1 MEPVLISYYTRR
13 GEHLDAETAPAQ
25 IAAAASI
32 VQTIAPHMG
41 WTDVGRDRMPGLAQE
56 GTEEYGVFI
65 DHERVVTSR
74 LWALN
79 DGAGNVLG
87 LDLIDGTGIMP
98 LRAIVTS
105 RSLNRLLTHAA
116 IIHVLDRLNREV
128 FDGKLH
134 IEDTVGYY
142 PTFDA
147 FELAHTF
154 HASADDA
161 RALMRDLHERALI
174 NLDAAA

>member
-1 MEPVLISYYTRR
+1 MEPVSISYYTRQ
-13 GEHLDAETAPAQ
+13 GHHLNPETAPTLL
-25 IAAAASI
+25 AAAAALIGS
-32 VQTIAPHMG
+32 IAPRMG
-41 WTDVGRDRMPGLAQE
+41 WTDAGRDHMPGLAQE
-56 GTEEYGVFI
+56 GTDDPLMFI
-65 DHERVVTSR
+65 DHEATVSSR

-79 DGAGNVLG
+79 DGANTLG

-98 LRAIVTS
+98 LRAVITS

-128 FDGKLH
+128 FGGRLV
-134 IEDTVGYY
+134 IEDTAGYY

-147 FELAHTF
+147 FELAHAF

-161 RALMRDLHERALI
+161 LALMRELHERAFI
-174 NLDAAA
+174 DLDSPA

>member
-1 MEPVLISYYTRR
+1 MELVSISYYTRQ
-13 GEHLDAETAPAQ
+13 GHHLDPETAPTLL
-25 IAAAASI
+25 AAAAAIIGS
-32 VQTIAPHMG
+32 IAPRMG
-41 WTDVGRDRMPGLAQE
+41 WTDAGRDHMPGLAQE
-56 GTEEYGVFI
+56 GTDDPMMFI
-65 DHERVVTSR
+65 DHEAKVSSR

-79 DGAGNVLG
+79 DGANTLG

-98 LRAIVTS
+98 LRAVITS

-128 FDGKLH
+128 FGGRLV

-147 FELAHTF
+147 FALADAF
-154 HASADDA
+154 HASADDVLTL
-161 RALMRDLHERALI
+161 RRELHDRALI
-174 NLDAAA
+174 DLDSAA